1 MRKVLNFIGTGS
13 AFSKENLNNSAYYL
27 KDDKLVLFDCGE
39 TIFHEIRNLNLIN
52 ENIKRIDIVI
62 THLHSDHSGS
72 LGSLILYCNK
82 VGLNEINVIFPI
94 KEKIY
99 ALLDLFG
106 VPQILYNTKTP
117 NEVRDYYLKDF
128 EQIHG
133 CIDESGNIQRIPSY
147 GYHFINDNDNLFYS
161 GDTTTITNEILQMF
175 KEKKIYYLY
184 QDISTVNNKSHL
196 PLEELDKLVEQKY
209 RNRVMCMH
217 LEDEANL
224 EEIKKL
230 GFNTSR

>member
-1 MRKVLNFIGTGS
+1 MPILARKSKIGD
-13 AFSKENLNNSAYYL
+13 Y
-27 KDDKLVLFDCGE
+27 
-39 TIFHEIRNLNLIN
+39 H
-52 ENIKRIDIVI
+52 
-62 THLHSDHSGS
+62 
-72 LGSLILYCNK
+72 
-82 VGLNEINVIFPI
+82 VIFPI